1 MKIWHYQILL
11 SVVTRPRIRLRLT
24 HCANKNENRWQIKQ
38 NNGMQTNNNIYLTH
52 SIVFYNKG
60 KMITILILLEYKI
73 CHSAKFLKIS
83 SEQTVTQMLRRNNN
97 RPLYLRDKMMGVTC
111 YFIEQR
117 NLGDF
122 QCFGFYFCHNSA
134 FSRNQILYVTASL
147 ASHATE
153 KRFFF
158 QNGLAIISS
167 IVIAIRRQLGAV
179 QCWLNNLLWDD
190 DIFTYLLAVPCV

>member
-1 MKIWHYQILL
+1 MTNQ
-11 SVVTRPRIRLRLT
+11 
-24 HCANKNENRWQIKQ
+24 AKQ
-38 NNGMQTNNNIYLTH
+38 RHANNNVYLTH

-111 YFIEQR
+111 YFITSQPR
-117 NLGDF
+117 GLPVFWILLLPKLCIF
-122 QCFGFYFCHNSA
+122 QE
-134 FSRNQILYVTASL
+134 QILMWHSL
-147 ASHATE
+147 WHHVQQK

-158 QNGLAIISS
+158 QNGLAIIYLDNDCDKET
-167 IVIAIRRQLGAV
+167 IRCCAV
-179 QCWLNNLLWDD
+179 LTQ
-190 DIFTYLLAVPCV
+190 